1 MRSITFISLIVTV
14 YLLPPSL
21 LLLLLLLLRLSRVFA
36 RAAGNYLTDCRFEVN
51 FAVTFPRDTS
61 LIPLPPARVT
71 RSLIP
76 RVAAERKEFM
86 GTVSSISLPP
96 PLSLSLSLPRS
107 IELTGEEVT
116 SLLLGETFNCK
127 VEVRPLSL
135 SLTEASRSPSLL

>member
-1 MRSITFISLIVTV
+1 MRSITFISLIVTA
-14 YLLPPSL
+14 YLLPPS

-86 GTVSSISLPP
+86 GTVSSISLPS
-96 PLSLSLSLPRS
+96 SLSLSPFQDRS
-107 IELTGEEVT
+107 
-116 SLLLGETFNCK
+116 N
-127 VEVRPLSL
+127 
-135 SLTEASRSPSLL
+135 